1 MVLATEPAD
10 IWAQAYVT
18 KLESP
23 PGFGRF
29 MGWYRWIY
37 GCAVSHPVTNE
48 GFQHVGLVTQTPGK
62 METVHPTLF
71 SLLFSAVFLF
81 SFPGEPK
88 CWYLGSKGVAFALGS
103 FSDQTEVSYPVLTLL
118 GHTFFGSGQE
128 ILQQI
133 SHPPP
138 KEFFRSL
145 LPQGWAWKGGVA
157 CSHPFAQ
164 TTRSHLIFVS
174 SSEMSEPICLTRV
187 CMFPVVVMTNDT
199 NWWLNQRKFVSSQF
213 WRPEVQDSG
222 VGRAG

>member
-1 MVLATEPAD
+1 M
-10 IWAQAYVT
+10 T

-62 METVHPTLF
+62 METVHPMLF

-81 SFPGEPK
+81 SFPGEPE
-88 CWYLGSKGVAFALGS
+88 CWYLGRKGVAFALGS

-118 GHTFFGSGQE
+118 GHAFFGSGQE

-138 KEFFRSL
+138 
-145 LPQGWAWKGGVA
+145 QGILWVPAA
-157 CSHPFAQ
+157 
-164 TTRSHLIFVS
+164 
-174 SSEMSEPICLTRV
+174 
-187 CMFPVVVMTNDT
+187 
-199 NWWLNQRKFVSSQF
+199 
-213 WRPEVQDSG
+213 PEVS
-222 VGRAG
+222 VEGRGSLFSSLCSDHKVTSDFCVQF